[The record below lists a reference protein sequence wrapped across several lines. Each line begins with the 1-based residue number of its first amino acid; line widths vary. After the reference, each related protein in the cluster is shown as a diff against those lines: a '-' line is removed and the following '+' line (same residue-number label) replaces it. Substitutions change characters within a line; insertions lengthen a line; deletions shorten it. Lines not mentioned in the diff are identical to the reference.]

1 MSAGVSVR
9 LRYRESDVGSMQS
22 AVLEFDEAVQ
32 VPWRPPLTV
41 VSGAGRVP
49 HLRPAAAGERPA
61 AAESRPPAAPSGPA
75 VAADASSHQVRTPGA
90 VARAA
95 VAPSGRRPAS
105 RSMARR
111 SVRLTRR
118 GRLLLIVLSL
128 ALGLA
133 LGALLDSW
141 ASGAGQGSLR
151 LAGDNSV
158 VVRPGDSLW
167 SIATAVAGTDD
178 VRTVVDEIQQ
188 LNHLRGTQVQPG
200 QVLRLP

>member
-1 MSAGVSVR
+1 M
-9 LRYRESDVGSMQS
+9 GSMQS

-49 HLRPAAAGERPA
+49 HLRPAAAGGRPV
-61 AAESRPPAAPSGPA
+61 AAESRPAAAQSGPA
-75 VAADASSHQVRTPGA
+75 VAAEVSSHPLRTRGD

-95 VAPSGRRPAS
+95 VAPSGSRPAN
-105 RSMARR
+105 RPGARR

-118 GRLLLIVLSL
+118 GRLLLVVLSL
-128 ALGLA
+128 AVGLA

-141 ASGAGQGSLR
+141 VSGAGQGSLR

-178 VRTVVDEIQQ
+178 VRTVVDEIQE
-188 LNHLRGTQVQPG
+188 LNHLHDTHLQPG
-200 QVLRLP
+200 QLLQLP